1 MPVVTA
7 LEPDHRGSGG
17 VRVHVDGLSFAMV
30 AAEDARALSLEVGSS
45 LPAATLARLEHRA
58 EVFSSRLVALRILT
72 YRALP
77 SREICRRLVRK
88 GHAAP
93 AAEEAVGALVAAGL
107 INDEE
112 FARHYARTRA
122 RRLRHG
128 PARLAKDLR
137 RLGISE
143 RDAAAAVSA
152 ALEQDG
158 VDTAALLREAALKKL
173 QTLRDV
179 DPQVRRRR
187 LRVYLLRH
195 GFAPSDVREVVKEAL
210 AG

>member
-17 VRVHVDGLSFAMV
+17 VRVDVDGLSIALV
-30 AAEDARALSLEVGSS
+30 AAEDVRSLSLAVGAA
-45 LPAATLARLEHRA
+45 LPADALARLEHRG
-58 EVFSSRLVALRILT
+58 EVFSSRLAALRILS
-72 YRALP
+72 YRSLP

-88 GHAAP
+88 GHAPP
-93 AAEEAVGALVAAGL
+93 AVEEAVAALVAAGL

-137 RLGISE
+137 RLGIGGRE
-143 RDAAAAVSA
+143 AEAAVKD

-158 VDTAALLREAALKKL
+158 VDTAALLREAAEKKL
-173 QTLRDV
+173 QTLRGL
-179 DPQVRRRR
+179 DPQLRRRR
-187 LRVYLLRH
+187 LKVYLLRH
-195 GFAPSDVREVVKEAL
+195 GFAPSDVREVVKRAV

>member
-17 VRVHVDGLSFAMV
+17 VRVHVDGQSFALI
-30 AAEDARALSLEVGSS
+30 AAEDVRALSLEVGAP
-45 LPAATLARLEHRA
+45 LAAAALARLEHRA
-58 EVFSSRLVALRILT
+58 EVFSSRVVALRILA

-88 GHAAP
+88 GHAAA
-93 AAEEAVGALVAAGL
+93 AAEEAVGALVAAGT
-107 INDEE
+107 IDDEE

-122 RRLRHG
+122 RRMRHG
-128 PARLAKDLR
+128 PARLVKDLR
-137 RLGISE
+137 RLGIGE
-143 RDAAAAVSA
+143 REAAAAVRA
-152 ALEQDG
+152 ALEADG
-158 VDTAALLREAALKKL
+158 VDAAALLREAAEKKL

-179 DPQVRRRR
+179 APQVRRRR
-187 LRVYLLRH
+187 LKVYLLRH
-195 GFAPSDVREVVKEAL
+195 GFAPEDVREVVKEAL

>member
-1 MPVVTA
+1 VPVVTA

-17 VRVHVDGLSFAMV
+17 VRVHVDGLSFAMI
-30 AAEDARALSLEVGSS
+30 AAEDARALALSEGGSLST
-45 LPAATLARLEHRA
+45 AALARLEQRA
-58 EVFSSRLVALRILT
+58 EVFSSRLVALRILS

-77 SREICRRLVRK
+77 SREIFRRLVRK
-88 GHAAP
+88 GHAGP
-93 AAEEAVGALVAAGL
+93 AAEEAVGALVAAGM

-122 RRLRHG
+122 RRLHHG

-137 RLGISE
+137 RLGIGE
-143 RDAAAAVSA
+143 REATAAVRA

-158 VDTAALLREAALKKL
+158 VDTAELLREAAQRKL

-187 LRVYLLRH
+187 LKVYLLRH
-195 GFAPSDVREVVKEAL
+195 GFAPSEVREVVKEAL